1 MKSKFTSWY
10 MAIFKCCKV
19 AIFWHKQFFGYQI
32 MKYLWQLMKVP
43 GNINNIANTMVTVI
57 YRKAASKAG
66 HVITDYFEVVQ
77 AECIT

>member
-1 MKSKFTSWY
+1 

-43 GNINNIANTMVTVI
+43 GNINNIANTIVTVI
-57 YRKAASKAG
+57 YQKL
-66 HVITDYFEVVQ
+66 VVLSENKESLKGSQ
-77 AECIT
+77 